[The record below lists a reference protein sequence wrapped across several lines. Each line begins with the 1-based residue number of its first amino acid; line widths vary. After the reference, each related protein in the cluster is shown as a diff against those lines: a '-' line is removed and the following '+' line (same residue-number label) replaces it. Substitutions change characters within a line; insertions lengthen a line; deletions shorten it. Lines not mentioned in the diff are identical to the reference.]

1 MLIKQAPDIRSSEI
15 TPERVYRNRR
25 QFIQTT
31 SGVVAGAIAGGTVL
45 GRYDGAARAQE
56 PIPNLVKSP
65 LSTDD
70 ELNSYEDIT
79 SYNNF
84 YEFGTDKEDPARY
97 AHEMSIDPW
106 SVRVD
111 GEMHKPAADV
121 AIEDLLRPH
130 TLEER
135 IYRLRCVEAWS
146 MVVPWVG
153 FPLGDLIKRFEP
165 TSNAKYVKFE
175 TLYRPEEMRGQRG
188 RSLQWPYVEGLR
200 MDEAMQHLS
209 VYMRTNRIYP
219 SADKTQLLLVPRRLN
234 KKTEQERELQCEM
247 DGEKVQP
254 TPTVKILGAVLDEQ
268 LNGEGQ
274 ATAAAHKA
282 TSALRPDIHVAGA
295 FSLADDKGRLYP
307 VANFSTSHFAVS
319 TAIAIQADN
328 DDPRQ
333 WLEPGNTVTTVMA
346 FDMPED
352 AGKVRLRS
360 EVLGIELP
368 LGSLASDLP

>member
-70 ELNSYEDIT
+70 EQNSYEDIT

-106 SVRVD
+106 SVRVE
-111 GEMHKPAADV
+111 GQMHKPAADV

-200 MDEAMQHLS
+200 MDEAMHPLAILAVGMYGKTLMNQQGPPLRLVVPWKYGFKSIKSIVKIEFVQEQPRNSWNVSIPSEYGFYSNVNPDVSHPRWS
-209 VYMRTNRIYP
+209 QASERRIGSFFRMRTEPFNGY
-219 SADKTQLLLVPRRLN
+219 ADQVASLYDG
-234 KKTEQERELQCEM
+234 M
-247 DGEKVQP
+247 D
-254 TPTVKILGAVLDEQ
+254 
-268 LNGEGQ
+268 
-274 ATAAAHKA
+274 
-282 TSALRPDIHVAGA
+282 
-295 FSLADDKGRLYP
+295 LAENY
-307 VANFSTSHFAVS
+307 
-319 TAIAIQADN
+319 
-328 DDPRQ
+328 
-333 WLEPGNTVTTVMA
+333 
-346 FDMPED
+346 
-352 AGKVRLRS
+352 
-360 EVLGIELP
+360 
-368 LGSLASDLP
+368 